1 MIKSWGLVIL
11 LTSCLIIILFM
22 VTNNPQKILS
32 LESLNGQWIGKHK
45 NYEIIMAIKKDN
57 KCSLD
62 LRIASSDNVEKFN
75 GDCSIDITKKPY
87 SFIIKNITELNTPLY
102 SLVTLKDNNIIH
114 MSEFSTKWRLRPV
127 TLSRENTIIFKKYI
141 ANGEKMN
148 NFTFDWENYLTQA
161 QAQISTPEFII
172 SLTLTAIT
180 AYILSK
186 IYVRFGQALSNR
198 SNFGN
203 TFVPMAMTTMIIIT
217 IVKSSLALSL
227 GLVGALSIVRFRAA
241 IKEPEELIYLFI
253 CVAIGLGYGANQITV
268 TIVGFLMVVI
278 AIALIRK
285 SAFKVEKSNVMYL
298 TISKKSKT
306 RLDIEKILEVL
317 EKNSFEVDLKR
328 LDESPTANEVSFITS
343 FQLKTQLLELR
354 EALYKLDDQLEV
366 TFLDNTKIF

>member
-1 MIKSWGLVIL
+1 M
-11 LTSCLIIILFM
+11 
-22 VTNNPQKILS
+22 N
-32 LESLNGQWIGKHK
+32 
-45 NYEIIMAIKKDN
+45 
-57 KCSLD
+57 
-62 LRIASSDNVEKFN
+62 
-75 GDCSIDITKKPY
+75 SI
-87 SFIIKNITELNTPLY
+87 N
-102 SLVTLKDNNIIH
+102 
-114 MSEFSTKWRLRPV
+114 
-127 TLSRENTIIFKKYI
+127 
-141 ANGEKMN
+141 
-148 NFTFDWENYLTQA
+148 FDWENYLTQA

-241 IKEPEELIYLFI
+241 IKEPEELVYLFI

-268 TIVGFLMVVI
+268 TIVGFLLVVI

-306 RLDIEKILEVL
+306 RLDIGKILEVL
-317 EKNSFEVDLKR
+317 ERNSFEVDLKR

-343 FQLKTQLLELR
+343 FQAKTQLLELR
-354 EALYKLDDQLEV
+354 EALFKLDNQLEV

>member
-1 MIKSWGLVIL
+1 M
-11 LTSCLIIILFM
+11 
-22 VTNNPQKILS
+22 N
-32 LESLNGQWIGKHK
+32 
-45 NYEIIMAIKKDN
+45 
-57 KCSLD
+57 
-62 LRIASSDNVEKFN
+62 
-75 GDCSIDITKKPY
+75 
-87 SFIIKNITELNTPLY
+87 SF
-102 SLVTLKDNNIIH
+102 V
-114 MSEFSTKWRLRPV
+114 
-127 TLSRENTIIFKKYI
+127 
-141 ANGEKMN
+141 
-148 NFTFDWENYLTQA
+148 FDWENYLTQA
-161 QAQISTPEFII
+161 QAQISTPGFII
-172 SLTLTAIT
+172 SLILTAIT

-186 IYVRFGQALSNR
+186 IYVRFGTALSNR

-268 TIVGFLMVVI
+268 TIVGFLLVVI

-285 SAFKVEKSNVMYL
+285 SAFKVENSNVMYL
-298 TISKKSKT
+298 TISKQSKT

-343 FQLKTQLLELR
+343 FQVKTQLLELR

>member
-1 MIKSWGLVIL
+1 
-11 LTSCLIIILFM
+11 
-22 VTNNPQKILS
+22 
-32 LESLNGQWIGKHK
+32 
-45 NYEIIMAIKKDN
+45 
-57 KCSLD
+57 
-62 LRIASSDNVEKFN
+62 
-75 GDCSIDITKKPY
+75 
-87 SFIIKNITELNTPLY
+87 
-102 SLVTLKDNNIIH
+102 
-114 MSEFSTKWRLRPV
+114 
-127 TLSRENTIIFKKYI
+127 
-141 ANGEKMN
+141 MN
-148 NFTFDWENYLTQA
+148 NFTFDWENYLSQA
-161 QAQISTPEFII
+161 QGQISTSGFII
-172 SLTLTAIT
+172 SLILTAIT

-328 LDESPTANEVSFITS
+328 LDESPTANEVSFIT
-343 FQLKTQLLELR
+343 
-354 EALYKLDDQLEV
+354 
-366 TFLDNTKIF
+366 

>member
-1 MIKSWGLVIL
+1 
-11 LTSCLIIILFM
+11 
-22 VTNNPQKILS
+22 
-32 LESLNGQWIGKHK
+32 
-45 NYEIIMAIKKDN
+45 
-57 KCSLD
+57 
-62 LRIASSDNVEKFN
+62 
-75 GDCSIDITKKPY
+75 
-87 SFIIKNITELNTPLY
+87 
-102 SLVTLKDNNIIH
+102 
-114 MSEFSTKWRLRPV
+114 
-127 TLSRENTIIFKKYI
+127 
-141 ANGEKMN
+141 MN
-148 NFTFDWENYLTQA
+148 SFTFDWENYLTQA

-186 IYVRFGQALSNR
+186 IYVRFGTALSNR

-241 IKEPEELIYLFI
+241 IKEPEELVYLFI

-268 TIVGFLMVVI
+268 TIVGFLLVVI

-317 EKNSFEVDLKR
+317 ERNSFEVDLKR

-343 FQLKTQLLELR
+343 FQAKTQLLELR
-354 EALYKLDDQLEV
+354 EALYKLDNQLEV

>member
-1 MIKSWGLVIL
+1 
-11 LTSCLIIILFM
+11 
-22 VTNNPQKILS
+22 
-32 LESLNGQWIGKHK
+32 
-45 NYEIIMAIKKDN
+45 
-57 KCSLD
+57 
-62 LRIASSDNVEKFN
+62 
-75 GDCSIDITKKPY
+75 
-87 SFIIKNITELNTPLY
+87 
-102 SLVTLKDNNIIH
+102 
-114 MSEFSTKWRLRPV
+114 
-127 TLSRENTIIFKKYI
+127 
-141 ANGEKMN
+141 
-148 NFTFDWENYLTQA
+148 
-161 QAQISTPEFII
+161 
-172 SLTLTAIT
+172 
-180 AYILSK
+180 
-186 IYVRFGQALSNR
+186 VRFGTALSNR

-241 IKEPEELIYLFI
+241 IKEPEELVYLFI

-268 TIVGFLMVVI
+268 TIVGFLLVVI